1 MVRSMTS
8 TPSAS
13 EMLRSWLPVSSPS
26 NTAASAPRF
35 SQVRRASASLPS
47 PRTVPASGASFFW
60 MRLATASMLFASH
73 SAASS
78 SMLRSASNWPMS
90 SPSSSTFTGGVFCV
104 ICSLIVSPQ
113 RRFCL
118 SSFFR
123 QYERQAMGVPS
134 AL

>member
-47 PRTVPASGASFFW
+47 PSGASFFW